1 MLPVVGENLA
11 QSRAE
16 TASLLMA
23 SLIIDNAEP
32 FAALLGTIAFTTFVL
47 RARNVP
53 VFCTR
58 ELFLLNRYSLHLRAA
73 SRRLDGTQVVRR
85 ASFPAMPDQ
94 SLKRSRVEH

>member
-58 ELFLLNRYSLHLRAA
+58 ELFLLNRYSLRSASCIATGSMELRL
-73 SRRLDGTQVVRR
+73 SGEQVFQRC
-85 ASFPAMPDQ
+85 Q
-94 SLKRSRVEH
+94 INH

>member
-32 FAALLGTIAFTTFVL
+32 FAALLGTIALHDLCSARAKCSRVL
-47 RARNVP
+47 HARIVP
-53 VFCTR
+53 SEPLFIAIC
-58 ELFLLNRYSLHLRAA
+58 ELHRDG
-73 SRRLDGTQVVRR
+73 LDGTQVVR
-85 ASFPAMPDQ
+85 
-94 SLKRSRVEH
+94 

>member
-58 ELFLLNRYSLHLRAA
+58 ELFPSEPLFIAICELHRDGSMELRL
-73 SRRLDGTQVVRR
+73 SGEQVFQRC
-85 ASFPAMPDQ
+85 Q
-94 SLKRSRVEH
+94 INH